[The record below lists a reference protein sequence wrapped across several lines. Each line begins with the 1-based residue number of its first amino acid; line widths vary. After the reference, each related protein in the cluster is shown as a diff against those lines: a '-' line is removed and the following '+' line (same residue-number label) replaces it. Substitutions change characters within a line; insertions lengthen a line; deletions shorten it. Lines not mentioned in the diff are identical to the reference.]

1 MLYKLK
7 DSNREDTGLPV
18 CHGGAL
24 ADAPV
29 PSNELL
35 HKGYFVGRD
44 EGDPPIEQVQ
54 GYQLEISYDAEVQCQ
69 PVTFEISYDA
79 EVQCQ
84 PVTCTNN
91 TVTSPAREISYD
103 AEVQCQPVT

>member
-1 MLYKLK
+1 MIRSTTEWLMLYKLK
-7 DSNREDTGLPV
+7 DSNREGTGLPV

-69 PVTFEISYDA
+69 PVT
-79 EVQCQ
+79 
-84 PVTCTNN
+84 CTNN
-91 TVTSPAREISYD
+91 TVTSPYQR
-103 AEVQCQPVT
+103 